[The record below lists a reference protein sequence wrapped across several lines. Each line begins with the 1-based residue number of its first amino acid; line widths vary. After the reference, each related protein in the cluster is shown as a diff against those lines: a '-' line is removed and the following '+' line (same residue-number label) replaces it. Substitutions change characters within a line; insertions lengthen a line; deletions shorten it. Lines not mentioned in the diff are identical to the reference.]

1 MLQTG
6 YGREYDMTGAR
17 PAVDL
22 AQIVQRSRRL
32 YAARVAGTAL
42 APQWWTAGL
51 IPAGSKQQ
59 AERYEW
65 ELRRRVAAGRIPDG
79 VLYMV
84 VPDVADRRI
93 GSGGATLDVI
103 RHPIVELLFLRDFP
117 VPP

>member
-42 APQWWTAGL
+42 APQCWTAVL
-51 IPAGSKQQ
+51 ITAGSTQQ

-79 VLYMV
+79 VLRSEE
-84 VPDVADRRI
+84 RR
-93 GSGGATLDVI
+93 GGKGRRA
-103 RHPIVELLFLRDFP
+103 RW
-117 VPP
+117 PPG